1 MAAMIEDLEVGPG
14 SRVLEIGAGTGY
26 NAALMA
32 AIGADVTTVDAQPD
46 VAGRAAAALATTG
59 TVNARVVT
67 GDGYLGAPAGAPYD
81 RVIVTVGI
89 AGLSPRWIDQLVP
102 GGIVLAP
109 VRHAGHHPVMR
120 VRVPGAGDAA
130 PGDAAGGGAVTA
142 AAVCGAGFM
151 AASGPLSARYP
162 WGHPEPW
169 RPPTAPAPAVTVPAR
184 WNPSLG
190 DTRYVDLWFAIGV
203 WDRRAT
209 FGSFAHGDGVLRHED
224 GVSGATIARDGA
236 IRAAGPHAAA
246 LATDAVALLD
256 RWTVQGAP
264 ALPRWRATMALAG
277 DPAQP
282 ILVPRTWELEQALQP

>member
-1 MAAMIEDLEVGPG
+1 M
-14 SRVLEIGAGTGY
+14 LEIGAGTGY

-32 AIGADVTTVDAQPD
+32 TIGAEVTTVDVQPD
-46 VAGRAAAALATTG
+46 VAERAAAALATTG
-59 TVNARVVT
+59 TVDGVRVVT
-67 GDGYLGAPAGAPYD
+67 GDGYLGAPAGAVRPGD
-81 RVIVTVGI
+81 RHGRGRRPVT
-89 AGLSPRWIDQLVP
+89 ALARPARARRHRRSPRCDTP
-102 GGIVLAP
+102 ATTRSCG
-109 VRHAGHHPVMR
+109 VR
-120 VRVPGAGDAA
+120 AA
-130 PGDAAGGGAVTA
+130 RGRDRRRRPVTA

-151 AASGPLSARYP
+151 AASGPLSAGYP
-162 WGHPEPW
+162 CAHPEPW

-224 GVSGATIARDGA
+224 GVSGATICPDGA

-246 LATDAVALLD
+246 LASDAVALLD